1 MDEEETKMR
10 WTIAAT
16 LGCLLVGLFVAC
28 GPKTDDAPTEA
39 SDGSEATELETV
51 VYAGSKWYGHAPV
64 WIGLDRGIFAAAG
77 FEVQDT
83 AFGGSDDRINA
94 LENDDAQFASLGQVA
109 MLSAMSRDRR
119 GFYWIGNQD
128 IAPGNE
134 GLVAVGVESVEEL
147 RGKKIAVDLNTSV
160 HITTALLLKQAGL
173 DITSDVEVLKA
184 DDSAVVDLVRNGD
197 AAAGCIW
204 EPYYAELR
212 GLPGAKVLGDDRDTS
227 IYKEFGTMTGPDMVC
242 ASRAWFDADPDRAQR
257 LFRAYFEAVT
267 WCKEHPEELVNFI
280 AAKLDK
286 PRDEVAGAMA
296 NFKWLDWEDQQT
308 VMSDAVLFGQA
319 EAAGQV
325 LVDIGTIEAVPAFRD
340 WTRPGLF
347 E

>member
-1 MDEEETKMR
+1 MR
-10 WTIAAT
+10 SVWWIAFVAIMSI
-16 LGCLLVGLFVAC
+16 LVPAC
-28 GPKTDDAPTEA
+28 GPGAEPTSSGDER
-39 SDGSEATELETV
+39 GEATALERV

-64 WIGLDRGIFAAAG
+64 WVGLDQGIFERAG
-77 FEVQDT
+77 FEVADT
-83 AFGGSDDRINA
+83 SFGGSDDRINA

-109 MLSAMSRDRR
+109 MLAAMSRDRR

-134 GLVAVGVESVEEL
+134 GLVAVGVESIADL

-160 HITTALLLKQAGL
+160 HITTALLLQSAGL
-173 DITSDVEVLKA
+173 DITKDVEVLKA

-242 ASRAWFDADPDRAQR
+242 ASRQWFDADPERAER

-267 WCKEHPEELVNFI
+267 WCKEHPEELNAFI

-286 PRDEVAGAMA
+286 PQDEVAAAMA
-296 NFKWLDWEDQQT
+296 NFQWLDWGDQQT

-319 EAAGQV
+319 AAAAEV
-325 LVDIGTIEAVPAFRD
+325 LLSLGTVESAPAFRD
-340 WTRPGLF
+340 WTRPGMF